1 MENNRRNNNNYVSSQ
16 QSRGGV
22 ASTSTGSRYPP
33 GFRFMPTDEELI
45 VYYLRKKVNNEPI
58 PIAEINEVNIY
69 RFTPNYLKDNYPR
82 SGNNEW
88 YFFTPRDRRYPNGDR
103 PKRSVEGVGWWKATG
118 GDKPIRSRGKIV
130 GMKKVLVFYFG
141 KNKSEE
147 EKTNWIMHEYKLS
160 TSSTSPRNNNMRLD
174 DWVIC
179 RIYDRACK
187 LNKKIND
194 VDDRAPLDV
203 EQGSSPLVMQPSED
217 NNNNIEDV
225 QPLQIQNDNSSVAFD
240 QNHNHYDQGPML
252 MIANRYGQ
260 NLHQVPTNYNYQDG
274 FNQLLPGLMPESA
287 HLYDMNNFNC
297 GMPYAHR
304 HQYFPS
310 EEHLTWQGEFQQE
323 HVTWQG
329 EFQQEHLTL
338 QGEFEQNHRANIH
351 QLDYP
356 SNTLSTLSVD
366 DYLTPGEEDFGLYG
380 VLI

>member
-33 GFRFMPTDEELI
+33 GFRFKPTDEELI

-69 RFTPNYLKDNYPR
+69 RFTPNYLKDNYPE
-82 SGNNEW
+82 SGYKEW

-118 GDKPIRSRGKIV
+118 GDKPIRSKGKIV
-130 GMKKVLVFYFG
+130 GVKKVLVFYFG

-160 TSSTSPRNNNMRLD
+160 TSSTSPRSNNMRLD
-174 DWVIC
+174 DWVLC

-187 LNKKIND
+187 LNKKIKD
-194 VDDRAPLDV
+194 IDDRAPLDV
-203 EQGSSPLVMQPSED
+203 EQDNSLLVMQPSED
-217 NNNNIEDV
+217 NNNNVEDV
-225 QPLQIQNDNSSVAFD
+225 QPLQIQNDNSSVAVD

-252 MIANRYGQ
+252 MIANGYGQ

-287 HLYDMNNFNC
+287 HLYDMNNFNS
-297 GMPYAHR
+297 GMPYAHQ

-310 EEHLTWQGEFQQE
+310 EEHLTWQGEF
-323 HVTWQG
+323 
-329 EFQQEHLTL
+329 
-338 QGEFEQNHRANIH
+338 EQDDRANIH
-351 QLDYP
+351 QLNYP

-366 DYLTPGEEDFGLYG
+366 DYLSEDFGLYD